1 MVKVCDNDICICHRV
16 GSDLSKDGAAAETEL
31 ELRADRDECLP
42 CGHPSPAAS
51 SLLTLSPPARPGSS
65 SRHFSNPHLSDP
77 CLLLTPPAAKELK
90 AMLGTATTTTKY

>member
-31 ELRADRDECLP
+31 ELHADRDECLP

-51 SLLTLSPPARPGSS
+51 SLLTLSPPARPGCF
-65 SRHFSNPHLSDP
+65 RHVTFLMPI
-77 CLLLTPPAAKELK
+77 CVIPA
-90 AMLGTATTTTKY
+90 YY